1 MYYFHQV
8 SFTYELSREES
19 SNNRSP
25 FLDRVE
31 RERKVKFV
39 KIDSQTVYIQNYWNK
54 SDCNGKKISV
64 PCVGLDLNVK
74 AGEN

>member
-1 MYYFHQV
+1 MCYFHQV

-39 KIDSQTVYIQNYWNK
+39 KIDSQTVPSVFRIIGIK
-54 SDCNGKKISV
+54 TIAMVKKLAYRVWASI
-64 PCVGLDLNVK
+64 
-74 AGEN
+74 